1 MAAELRRLVGEVL
14 AELRPDLR
22 GAGGRAPAGQ
32 APSWPGVAPAQA
44 LAAGG
49 IPSGVPAGPPSAM
62 STPSGGLMN
71 GPSIPVFPDEWSIHR
86 GSGGRADRTGSA
98 QSASPAGNDS
108 WQVRIETDADLRDFA
123 LHVLKI
129 ADNPKLRRDLIAGRI
144 RFRLAGGTS
153 RPAAAG
159 VAAPAVHRVDRGAVT
174 ERAVAAG
181 AAAPAVHRV
190 DRGAVTERAVAAAA
204 AAGARL
210 VLGPRAVLTPLAK
223 DKARTLG
230 VPIEKER

>member
-1 MAAELRRLVGEVL
+1 VQAE
-14 AELRPDLR
+14 RP
-22 GAGGRAPAGQ
+22 
-32 APSWPGVAPAQA
+32 
-44 LAAGG
+44 
-49 IPSGVPAGPPSAM
+49 
-62 STPSGGLMN
+62 
-71 GPSIPVFPDEWSIHR
+71 
-86 GSGGRADRTGSA
+86 GSA
-98 QSASPAGNDS
+98 QPASPAGNLAQPGLGS

-123 LHVLKI
+123 LHVLKL

-144 RFRLAGGTS
+144 GFRLAGGTS
-153 RPAAAG
+153 AQDRTAAAAADR
-159 VAAPAVHRVDRGAVT
+159 VAAAAPAVQRVDRGA
-174 ERAVAAG
+174 
-181 AAAPAVHRV
+181 PAVQRV

>member
-1 MAAELRRLVGEVL
+1 V
-14 AELRPDLR
+14 
-22 GAGGRAPAGQ
+22 Q
-32 APSWPGVAPAQA
+32 
-44 LAAGG
+44 
-49 IPSGVPAGPPSAM
+49 
-62 STPSGGLMN
+62 
-71 GPSIPVFPDEWSIHR
+71 
-86 GSGGRADRTGSA
+86 ADRPGSA
-98 QSASPAGNDS
+98 QPASPAGNDS

-123 LHVLKI
+123 LRVLKV

-144 RFRLAGGTS
+144 RFRLAGENSAPDG
-153 RPAAAG
+153 PA
-159 VAAPAVHRVDRGAVT
+159 
-174 ERAVAAG
+174 